1 MSLWYSLVIWEKER
15 QKKNR
20 HRHTGKLHA
29 LRRYLNSEIFLL
41 FKNTRMLKCITTQ
54 FAQKSHIPNKLY
66 FFEIAKNK
74 NNRRKD
80 VGGKNKQKQKSFH
93 KTFFF
98 TFNCQSTYLC
108 LLVLIDYHSLFE
120 RNSWNSLF
128 FVIIKYST

>member
-1 MSLWYSLVIWEKER
+1 MILTRNMGKRTTE
-15 QKKNR
+15 KNR
-20 HRHTGKLHA
+20 HKHTGKLHA

-93 KTFFF
+93 KTFFSL
-98 TFNCQSTYLC
+98 STANPLTYVC
-108 LLVLIDYHSLFE
+108 SF
-120 RNSWNSLF
+120 
-128 FVIIKYST
+128 